1 MLKLYDNL
9 EDRIGLQKIAVVA
22 EDSKQYV
29 TDMFERYKGMIKNDY
44 DVNQKMKSSEVKKA
58 RR

>member
-22 EDSKQYV
+22 EGSKQYG

-44 DVNQKMKSSEVKKA
+44 DVN
-58 RR
+58 